1 MAEVQ
6 CQQIIPEGMS
16 KILIA
21 YYSRRGQNYVDGV
34 IRDLETGNTEFLARR
49 LAKMTDGTLF
59 RIDTVKPYPAA
70 SSTT

>member
-1 MAEVQ
+1 
-6 CQQIIPEGMS
+6 MS

-70 SSTT
+70 IFYNVKLC